1 MSIQQSMS
9 QTKKQRVINLREQG
23 HTYGEI
29 AEAVGLGKTY
39 VYRTLK
45 EAGMIG
51 MNRIS
56 AAKKREVIHL
66 YERGLTYRQ
75 VAERTGVARSSCCEI
90 CQAAGVNRPPTEAQR
105 RFHGIDDEAAE
116 RALDLYDA
124 GMSRE
129 AIAKITGLKE
139 HQITQYAKT
148 AGIIRTTK
156 EAARNRFNNP
166 LHHLA
171 RQRKRKIRRAKQ
183 LRYQGVT
190 LDRIAEVLNIHKH
203 TASEYVN
210 HE

>member
-1 MSIQQSMS
+1 MTM
-9 QTKKQRVINLREQG
+9 TDKRKERVVDLRQQG

-29 AEAVGLGKTY
+29 AEAVGMGKTF

-51 MNRIS
+51 INRIS
-56 AAKKREVIHL
+56 ASKKREVIHL

-90 CQAAGVNRPPTEAQR
+90 CQEAGVNRAPTEAQR

-139 HQITQYAKT
+139 HQITQYAKPP
-148 AGIIRTTK
+148 ASS
-156 EAARNRFNNP
+156 ARP
-166 LHHLA
+166 
-171 RQRKRKIRRAKQ
+171 RR
-183 LRYQGVT
+183 RRV
-190 LDRIAEVLNIHKH
+190 
-203 TASEYVN
+203 TASTTRSTTSHGSASVRSAKPNSYATKASRWTALLKC
-210 HE
+210 

>member
-1 MSIQQSMS
+1 MS
-9 QTKKQRVINLREQG
+9 QAKKQRVVELREKG

-29 AEAVGLGKTY
+29 AQAVGMGKTF

-51 MNRIS
+51 MQRIS
-56 AAKKREVIHL
+56 AAQKREVVHL
-66 YERGLTYRQ
+66 YARGLTYRQ

-90 CQAAGVNRPPTEAQR
+90 CQEAGVNRPPTEAQR

-124 GMSRE
+124 GMSRQ

-148 AGIIRTTK
+148 AGIIRTTQ
-156 EAARNRFNNP
+156 EAARNRFDNP

-171 RQRKRKIRRAKQ
+171 RQRKRKIRKAKQ

-190 LDRIAEVLNIHKH
+190 LDRIAEVLHIHKN
-203 TASEYVN
+203 TASEYVS

>member
-1 MSIQQSMS
+1 MTM
-9 QTKKQRVINLREQG
+9 TKEEKVIELRQQG

-29 AEAVGLGKTY
+29 ANAVGMGKTY
-39 VYRTLK
+39 VYQTLK

-51 MNRIS
+51 MQRIS

-75 VAERTGVARSSCCEI
+75 VAEKTGVARSSCCEI
-90 CQAAGVNRPPTEAQR
+90 CQAAGVNRAPTEAQR

-156 EAARNRFNNP
+156 EAARNRFDNP

-171 RQRKRKIRRAKQ
+171 RQRKRKIRKAQQ

-190 LDRIAEVLNIHKH
+190 LDRIAEVLNIHKN
-203 TASEYVN
+203 TASAYVN